1 MNEAVDTT
9 ATTDKPTNTKHGK
22 HGKPPK
28 PAKNEKTAGGKRQ
41 PAQVCKQ
48 KCALMYVGPNAP
60 MEGLFSG
67 NTYRDC
73 LPEYYN
79 EKFARLPELKKLFI
93 DVYSLP
99 AVKQELAEQGT
110 KMHSL
115 YQYVEAQIQ
124 EGVLK
129 NGV

>member
-1 MNEAVDTT
+1 MNEVVDTA
-9 ATTDKPTNTKHGK
+9 ATIDKPTSTKQARHGK
-22 HGKPPK
+22 QPK
-28 PAKNEKTAGGKRQ
+28 PTKEEKAGSGKRPPIQ
-41 PAQVCKQ
+41 ACKQ
-48 KCALMYVGPNAP
+48 KCAYMYVGPNAP

-67 NTYRDC
+67 NTYKDC
-73 LPEYYN
+73 LPEYYK
-79 EKFARLPELKKLFI
+79 EKFAKLPELEKLFI

-99 AVKQELAEQGT
+99 AVKLELAEQGT

-115 YQYVEAQIQ
+115 YQYVETQIQ